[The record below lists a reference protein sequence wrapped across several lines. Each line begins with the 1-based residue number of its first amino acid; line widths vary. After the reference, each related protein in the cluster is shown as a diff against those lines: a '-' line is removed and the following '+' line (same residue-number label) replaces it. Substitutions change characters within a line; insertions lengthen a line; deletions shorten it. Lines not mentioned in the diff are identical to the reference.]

1 MTCYMA
7 TYTAAAINAC
17 IGSLAIL
24 LSRLAAYEEAKKEDA
39 GDRRRARAGAWAVYV
54 ALGLSGLTGLGSEAI
69 WTRQLSLMLGAT
81 VYTFSNILA
90 VFLLGLGIGSS
101 IGSFIAPIGEG
112 AQGGAGWCQFLLAG
126 SIAWAAYAISYSLPF
141 WPIDLQ
147 YVTHPWFTFQV
158 NLAQCFWAVF
168 PGALLWGASFP
179 LGLAALARRGQ
190 DPGKLVGG
198 LYAANTV
205 GAIIGSLMFSM
216 VVMQYCGSQNAQ
228 RILVGL
234 CVVSGLV
241 ALAPLFA
248 QVMAAGAGRLPAAQ
262 RRARRS
268 RGADAGD
275 GAGGGGRRVR

>member
-1 MTCYMA
+1 MKKEA
-7 TYTAAAINAC
+7 GAAAALR
-17 IGSLAIL
+17 SP
-24 LSRLAAYEEAKKEDA
+24 
-39 GDRRRARAGAWAVYV
+39 GAWAVYV
-54 ALGLSGLTGLGSEAI
+54 SLGLSGLTGLGSEAI

-101 IGSFIAPIGEG
+101 IGSFVVAIGEG
-112 AQGGAGWCQFLLAG
+112 AEGGAGAG
-126 SIAWAAYAISYSLPF
+126 ASFCWRGRLRGRHMRFRIRCRSGRLICSMS
-141 WPIDLQ
+141 
-147 YVTHPWFTFQV
+147 THPWFTFQV

-205 GAIIGSLMFSM
+205 GAIIGSLLFSM

-228 RILVGL
+228 RILVAL
-234 CVVSGLV
+234 CVVSGLI
-241 ALAPLFA
+241 AW
-248 QVMAAGAGRLPAAQ
+248 
-262 RRARRS
+262 RRCLRR
-268 RGADAGD
+268 
-275 GAGGGGRRVR
+275 